1 MTSFPANAEDPRC
14 SLRAL
19 KSLAQGP
26 IYLGR
31 TSRGYM
37 WTAPE
42 RHLLVLGPPGAGKT
56 SCIVIPSILTAP
68 GAVLSTS
75 TKTEIMQDTYRI
87 RNVVGRS
94 FLYDPSGAVPLPSG
108 VQHLRWS
115 PLTRAGDWKHARM
128 IAATMAGMAHLSA
141 GATAST
147 GTARDHWHERAE
159 SLLAPLLHAASI
171 DGRPMRDLI
180 KWVDTRTCMEA
191 LRILQES
198 QSASPLALDLLTGIA
213 STEERELSGIWSTAS
228 GLLGAYRDE
237 AALESTTG
245 EMFDPAAFVRSND
258 TIYICAT
265 GTEQAAYAPLIAG
278 LVASIQDASYTDIAE
293 YTLSTTLGARMP
305 SRPPV
310 LFALD
315 EIANI
320 APLPQLLSIASEGRG
335 QGIIALVSL
344 QDLSQ
349 ARNRWGRD
357 NASGFMTLFGTAIVF
372 RGIKDIDTLK
382 AIETLAGEH
391 PVMEHSVSTP
401 LTRQGFLRHLSNAT
415 SRNRT
420 PREATQTSSAVMRPV
435 LPADTIARGLPGHA
449 IVIDENA
456 GYSLVETTPYDRCEP
471 FRTAVQQAGRIPA
484 GTTAPLRDK
493 MKDLMDSTELIAGR
507 STRYTT
513 EIDRN
518 GRNSRGGLER

>member
-1 MTSFPANAEDPRC
+1 
-14 SLRAL
+14 
-19 KSLAQGP
+19 
-26 IYLGR
+26 
-31 TSRGYM
+31 
-37 WTAPE
+37 
-42 RHLLVLGPPGAGKT
+42 
-56 SCIVIPSILTAP
+56 
-68 GAVLSTS
+68 
-75 TKTEIMQDTYRI
+75 
-87 RNVVGRS
+87 
-94 FLYDPSGAVPLPSG
+94 
-108 VQHLRWS
+108 
-115 PLTRAGDWKHARM
+115 
-128 IAATMAGMAHLSA
+128 
-141 GATAST
+141 
-147 GTARDHWHERAE
+147 
-159 SLLAPLLHAASI
+159 
-171 DGRPMRDLI
+171 MRDLI